1 MRIKRISTDTVRCL
15 ITEDELR
22 ENGLEVSDFLS
33 NDGRT
38 EEFLRMV
45 MSRAEEEVGFKMHG
59 GPMTV
64 QVAVL
69 PEHTMA
75 LTFSEKQPGNFME
88 LLEGL
93 KAAMSQLGEVVDE
106 ASKRTPKPTET
117 NYDTSIIYFDS
128 LDDAISF
135 CKGVGSE
142 TENEYGMKSQLYRLV
157 EEDGFY
163 IVIERAMM
171 DDKHLCKIMTVSTE
185 FMDGVTNT
193 VSHLAYLQEHG
204 VCMIKDN
211 AVSELALVA
220 TVATEKKTSLKK
232 PVKKSTKKLAKKTT
246 AKKQT
251 ARKVTKK

>member
-93 KAAMSQLGEVVDE
+93 KAAMSQLGEAVDE
-106 ASKRTPKPTET
+106 VGKKTPKPADV
-117 NYDTSIIYFDS
+117 NYDTSIVYFDK

-135 CKGVGSE
+135 CRGVGADI
-142 TENEYGMKSQLYRLV
+142 ENEYGMRSHLYRLV

-171 DDKHLCKIMTVSTE
+171 DDKHLCKVMTVSAE
-185 FMDGVTNT
+185 FMNGVTNT
-193 VSHLAYLQEHG
+193 ASHLAYLQEHG
-204 VCMIKDN
+204 VCMIADN
-211 AVSELALVA
+211 AISELAIVA
-220 TVATEKKTSLKK
+220 TEATEKKTLEKK
-232 PVKKSTKKLAKKTT
+232 PSKKGAKKITKKST
-246 AKKQT
+246 
-251 ARKVTKK
+251 ARTTKKATKK